1 MRPAAISATPI
12 THELTMPLT
21 MLTSPEMR
29 AIPDQ
34 SCTFYFVRHGATEP
48 NLRGLR
54 CGGDL
59 DVALTELGREQAHT
73 TAHRIR
79 AMKIGVGLIVCSAL
93 TRARQTAAIVS
104 GILGGVPIAI
114 EPLLDE
120 RRLGEWNLRSVAA
133 TEDLLAQNLTP
144 PGGESEQAFV
154 ARISAA
160 LEQFPKLLAL
170 NPLVVS
176 SKGVGRVLNSL
187 LGGGGRLNLA
197 NGEIV
202 QLTMRP
208 LASPM
213 AYERIPT

>member
-1 MRPAAISATPI
+1 MATSAMPI
-12 THELTMPLT
+12 THGLTTPLPCQQG
-21 MLTSPEMR
+21 PEMR
-29 AIPDQ
+29 VIPDQ

-104 GILGGVPIAI
+104 GILGGVPIAV
-114 EPLLDE
+114 EPLLNE

-133 TEDLLAQNLTP
+133 TERLLARDVTP

-154 ARISAA
+154 ARIVAA
-160 LEQFPKLLAL
+160 LERFPELLPL

-187 LGGGGRLNLA
+187 LGDGSRLNLA
-197 NGEIV
+197 NGDIV
-202 QLTMRP
+202 QFAMQTSAP
-208 LASPM
+208 PM
-213 AYERIPT
+213 AFERIPT

>member
-1 MRPAAISATPI
+1 MATFAMPI
-12 THELTMPLT
+12 KHELTMPLPCRQD
-21 MLTSPEMR
+21 PEMR
-29 AIPDQ
+29 VIPDQ

-104 GILGGVPIAI
+104 GILGGVAIAV
-114 EPLLDE
+114 EPLLNE

-133 TEDLLAQNLTP
+133 TEHLLAQDVTP

-154 ARISAA
+154 ARVQAA
-160 LEQFPKLLAL
+160 LEKFPELLPL

-187 LGGGGRLNLA
+187 LGDGSRLNLA

-202 QLTMRP
+202 QFAMQTP
-208 LASPM
+208 APPM
-213 AYERIPT
+213 AFERIPT